1 MERGTGEARL
11 EQGDHATL
19 LQRRAPLIED
29 LMPSENREEQ
39 GLHATATR
47 EDMRRVRRA
56 EGIDECSHVELADN
70 PKHQRQVGY
79 WTDLLNRQ
87 RHEALFLQDFQE
99 GVS

>member
-47 EDMRRVRRA
+47 AGRGEQKVAMSAVTLRWRTPPSITGKGA
-56 EGIDECSHVELADN
+56 TGLIC
-70 PKHQRQVGY
+70 
-79 WTDLLNRQ
+79 
-87 RHEALFLQDFQE
+87 
-99 GVS
+99 